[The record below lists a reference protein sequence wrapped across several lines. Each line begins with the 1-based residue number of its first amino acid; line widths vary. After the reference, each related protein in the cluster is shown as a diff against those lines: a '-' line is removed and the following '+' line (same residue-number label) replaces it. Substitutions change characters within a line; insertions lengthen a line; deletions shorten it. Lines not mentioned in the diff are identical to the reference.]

1 AARDWPSFHAIVAA
15 LRRLKDDETL
25 LVQSGKPVGIFATHE
40 YAPRVLIANA
50 LLVPRWATW
59 EHFWELE
66 GRGLIMY
73 GQMTAGSWIYIGS
86 QGIVQGTFETFA
98 ECAARH
104 FGGSLAGRVVL
115 TAGLGG
121 MGGAQ
126 PLAVTLNDGVCL
138 AVEVDEAR
146 ARRRVE
152 SGYCDRLTHDPDE
165 AL

>member
-1 AARDWPSFHAIVAA
+1 EGYRVTCTATRSVEAVDQLVAA
-15 LRRLKDDETL
+15 LGAREGDETL
-25 LVQSGKPVGIFATHE
+25 LVQSGKPVGVFRTHPG
-40 YAPRVLIANA
+40 APRVLIANS

-66 GRGLIMY
+66 GRGLTMF

-98 ECAARH
+98 EIAERH
-104 FGGSLAGRVVL
+104 FGGSLAGRLVL

-126 PLAVTLNDGVCL
+126 PLAV
-138 AVEVDEAR
+138 
-146 ARRRVE
+146 
-152 SGYCDRLTHDPDE
+152 
-165 AL
+165 